1 MLALG
6 AFLVSMGLGGSLYQP
21 PRPLSQ
27 TDLIADYV
35 LTHLQVNYSPSERSD
50 FRAFVS
56 SMASNTPH

>member
-6 AFLVSMGLGGSLYQP
+6 AFLVSLGLGGSLYQP
-21 PRPLSQ
+21 PKPLSP
-27 TDLIADYV
+27 TDLIADYM
-35 LTHLQVNYSPSERSD
+35 LTHLQVNYTTSERAN